1 MGEEGMGTFQMICF
15 VSNNYEKG
23 LILSILLSKKKK
35 DGAIHYLME
44 VKFFFW
50 VILLKNVFVELP
62 ILVQQIS
69 FQFFLFSSNHPDC
82 NLIN

>member
-1 MGEEGMGTFQMICF
+1 MGEEGMGTFRMICF

-23 LILSILLSKKKK
+23 LILSILLSKKKRLSNSLFNGSK
-35 DGAIHYLME
+35 
-44 VKFFFW
+44 VFFG

-69 FQFFLFSSNHPDC
+69 FQFF
-82 NLIN
+82 